1 MVIPFASARSVKQNP
16 EAAPKPGTRNPGGPQ
31 FAPLAQ
37 IRAANVHTLEPAWTY
52 RTRDASERW

>member
-1 MVIPFASARSVKQNP
+1 MHGDSIRERTECKAESGSRT
-16 EAAPKPGTRNPGGPQ
+16 ETRNPGGPQ

-52 RTRDASERW
+52 RTATPPNAG